1 VYVNSLLISAIALA
15 ALTTVAAAGEPLSN
29 QQMDRVTAAGF
40 PFHFGSSAVA
50 IANAAAI
57 GGNVFTSTS
66 TFALAGHDVSI
77 ALSSSVS
84 VASSK
89 SH

>member
-1 VYVNSLLISAIALA
+1 MNSLLISAIALA

-40 PFHFGSSAVA
+40 PFHFGSSAIA
-50 IANAAAI
+50 IATAAAI
-57 GGNVFTSTS
+57 GGSVFTSAS
-66 TFALAGHDVSI
+66 TFALTGHDVSI
-77 ALSSSVS
+77 SLSSSVS
-84 VASSK
+84 VASTK

>member
-1 VYVNSLLISAIALA
+1 MYVNSLLISAIALA

-40 PFHFGSSAVA
+40 PFHFGSAVA

>member
-1 VYVNSLLISAIALA
+1 VNSLLTSAIALA

-29 QQMDRVTAAGF
+29 QQMDRVTSAGF
-40 PFHFGSSAVA
+40 PFHFGSAVA

-66 TFALAGHDVSI
+66 TFALASHDVSI